1 MSSQPES
8 LKVVREVSGD
18 IEATNLRAALE
29 EAGIECQSVGDYTAG
44 FRTEVPGGLQLLVK
58 NADFERAQ
66 AVIAQFEQEMGELD
80 WSQVD
85 VGDPE

>member
-1 MSSQPES
+1 MSTQPES
-8 LKVVREVSGD
+8 LKVVREASGD

-44 FRTEVPGGLQLLVK
+44 FRTEVPGGLQILVK
-58 NADFERAQ
+58 AADYERAQ
-66 AVIAQFEQEMGELD
+66 AVLAQFEAELAELD

>member
-8 LKVVREVSGD
+8 LKVVREVPDD
-18 IEATNLRAALE
+18 IAAANLRAALE
-29 EAGIECQSVGDYTAG
+29 DAGIECQSVGDYTAG
-44 FRTEVPGGLQLLVK
+44 FRTEVPGGLQILVK
-58 NADFERAQ
+58 AADLQRAQ
-66 AVIAQFEQEMGELD
+66 QVLDAFEQELAELD